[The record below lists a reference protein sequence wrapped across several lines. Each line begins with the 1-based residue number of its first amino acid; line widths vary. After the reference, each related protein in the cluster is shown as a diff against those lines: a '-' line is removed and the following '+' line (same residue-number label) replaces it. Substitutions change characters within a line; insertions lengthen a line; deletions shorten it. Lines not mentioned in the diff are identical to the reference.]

1 MKTNLIMAAGVDG
14 KSLGLCMMSIFLK
27 IVSDVT
33 LSDLAT
39 ASAALAGFTT
49 VIYNLQKI
57 YKNSK
62 KD

>member
-1 MKTNLIMAAGVDG
+1 MKINLLMATGVDG